1 VKAPTKAQLARAGRR
16 DRIVA
21 ATRRLRPAA
30 VHHGRRDP
38 GGILWSALHGLAELS
53 RHSRLR
59 PDHETARVDMLI
71 SLLRRGHLAREL
83 QERAAELGQPG

>member
-1 VKAPTKAQLARAGRR
+1 
-16 DRIVA
+16 
-21 ATRRLRPAA
+21 
-30 VHHGRRDP
+30 
-38 GGILWSALHGLAELS
+38 LWSALHGLAELS